1 MSEYIT
7 ISINLLCVIITVIG
21 SWAVARYTAKM
32 DNIKNLATM
41 QSELKKMDT
50 ANKFE
55 NRRVVNQ
62 LILEKGAELSEL
74 ITEMVRDELYIGTN
88 AVYIYYRTSDPEQ
101 KEKARKKALM
111 DLRKAGNITPIKQR
125 SCSILF
131 AYFPEIKNDY
141 KDLIRKYNYFKVR
154 ELYCQENKLKNLDN
168 EYSQNAMTGELYMST
183 VDSYDKELFEI
194 IDKLDD
200 ELTKITVEMKN
211 I

>member
-21 SWAVARYTAKM
+21 SWVVARYTAKM

-101 KEKARKKALM
+101 KEKARKEALM
-111 DLRKAGNITPIKQR
+111 DLHKAGNITPIKQR

-141 KDLIRKYNYFKVR
+141 KDLISKYNYFKVR

-168 EYSQNAMTGELYMST
+168 EYSRNAMTGELYIST
-183 VDSYDKELFEI
+183 VDSYDNELFKI

-200 ELTKITVEMKN
+200 ELTKITIEMKN